1 MPSNNMVQVIGTE
14 VLSDKNGREYNRV
27 TLRTMP
33 TTEEWTNP
41 TTGEVFQILAPAETT
56 RVIGYRI
63 PYLYESDDESAIS
76 DYLWDARPGMVI
88 KGKIVTREVIPYMI
102 DDNTRNSATVFVQGN
117 FDSDQE
123 FETAVK
129 MSFDRSGRTL
139 STHAVQVPTEPAEAN
154 TLGQLLDSTAG
165 I

>member
-1 MPSNNMVQVIGTE
+1 MVQVIGTE
-14 VLSDKNGREYNRV
+14 VLSDINGREYNRA

-33 TTEEWTNP
+33 TTEQWTNP
-41 TTGEVFQILAPAETT
+41 NTGEVFQILAPAETT
-56 RVIGYRI
+56 RVVGYRI
-63 PYLYESDDESAIS
+63 PYLYDAHDESAIS

-88 KGKIVTREVIPYMI
+88 KGKIVTRQVIPYTI
-102 DDNTRNSATVFVQGN
+102 DDKMRNSSTVFVQGS
-117 FDSDQE
+117 FDSSAE

-129 MSFDRSGRTL
+129 MAFERSGRTL
-139 STHAVQVPTEPAEAN
+139 ASQAVQVPTEPAEAN